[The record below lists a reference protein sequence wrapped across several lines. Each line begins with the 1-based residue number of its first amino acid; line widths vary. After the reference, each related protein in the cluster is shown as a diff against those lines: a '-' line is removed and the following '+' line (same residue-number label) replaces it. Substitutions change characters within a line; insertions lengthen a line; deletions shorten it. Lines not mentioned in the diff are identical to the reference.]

1 MKVLDENTAPSRTRA
16 AEEDIP
22 WGNDEVEAPKP
33 RSAAAPKYAAV
44 DDEEEDESLQFFKKL
59 AAK

>member
-33 RSAAAPKYAAV
+33 RAAAAPKYAAV